1 MVIVVKSL
9 SVRDAKG
16 SKFHYYLC
24 GTPQK
29 KEVGSCQ
36 ALYISKDK
44 LKQGVNGKLKEHIL
58 NYENLKELIK
68 LVNEEMDSVIESN
81 TECLNIVSA
90 EIDNVNQR
98 LERLYDTL
106 EKGILKLADLAP
118 RIQRLGQQLE

>member
-1 MVIVVKSL
+1 
-9 SVRDAKG
+9 
-16 SKFHYYLC
+16 
-24 GTPQK
+24 
-29 KEVGSCQ
+29 
-36 ALYISKDK
+36 
-44 LKQGVNGKLKEHIL
+44 
-58 NYENLKELIK
+58 
-68 LVNEEMDSVIESN
+68 MDSVIESN